1 MNNSIELFIKNL
13 LVINNNISGER
24 IDFFQGAGGNVSVK
38 LDNEIMAI
46 KSSGIEIKEMS
57 QHYGYSLVN
66 FKKYKII
73 S

>member
-13 LVINNNISGER
+13 LVINNNISAR

-46 KSSGIEIKEMS
+46 KSSGIEIK
-57 QHYGYSLVN
+57 
-66 FKKYKII
+66 K
-73 S
+73 